1 MLFVPSCYTVNTTI
15 KKQGGQKNNI
25 FLHIKELKQRRRQRR
40 GRHLVKNEYFPS
52 EIRNCLYLF
61 STPMALIQFQTETRK
76 ISNRRSRFLDN
87 VEVAHFI
94 FLLIFAKDE

>member
-1 MLFVPSCYTVNTTI
+1 
-15 KKQGGQKNNI
+15 
-25 FLHIKELKQRRRQRR
+25 
-40 GRHLVKNEYFPS
+40 
-52 EIRNCLYLF
+52 
-61 STPMALIQFQTETRK
+61 MALIQFQTETRK